1 MKPIVDRGEVSIDF
15 PDKAYYG
22 AFGRAAQ
29 YEARADAEG
38 VAFKLAQSGED
49 RREAELHLHWYLFA
63 DLVTD
68 LAEKIAAGGA
78 PDEAHADTVR
88 DAARRLVEALGSRP
102 RKSRKRPG

>member
-49 RREAELHLHWYLFA
+49 KREAELHLHWYLFA
-63 DLVTD
+63 DPLTD
-68 LAEKIAAGGA
+68 LADKIAAGGA
-78 PDEAHADTVR
+78 PDEALADAVR
-88 DAARRLVEALGSRP
+88 QAARRLAEALGPRP
-102 RKSRKRPG
+102 RRNGKRPR